1 MTNDAREPWETV
13 EGLLDFACAYV
24 RTGNATLA
32 VQQARVV
39 NPQYRVAIWAEK
51 LLRRPD
57 VRQYIEEEVIKRRQ
71 RDDALMPWK
80 LRADCRG
87 LEASPSDGGLI

>member
-24 RTGNATLA
+24 RTGNVTLA

-39 NPQYRVAIWAEK
+39 NAQYRNAIWAEK

-57 VRQYIEEEVIKRRQ
+57 VQQYIEEEVEKCRQ
-71 RDDALMPWK
+71 KYAALMPWK
-80 LRADCRG
+80 LV
-87 LEASPSDGGLI
+87 P